1 MAPTLRSLT
10 ELGIT
15 EIDLTAN
22 ATRIEMPDGSVIT
35 GQTTF
40 TRSNGTTGTVA
51 NTTLVTDTAGYRVV
65 EVVGTDGVNRVV
77 TQTGYGGMRLA
88 A

>member
-22 ATRIEMPDGSVIT
+22 ATRIEMPDGSIT
-35 GQTTF
+35 PWQTTF
-40 TRSNGTTGTVA
+40 TRANGTTGTVA
-51 NTTLVTDTAGYRVV
+51 NTSLVAEAAGHRVV
-65 EVVGTDGVNRVV
+65 E
-77 TQTGYGGMRLA
+77 MRWA